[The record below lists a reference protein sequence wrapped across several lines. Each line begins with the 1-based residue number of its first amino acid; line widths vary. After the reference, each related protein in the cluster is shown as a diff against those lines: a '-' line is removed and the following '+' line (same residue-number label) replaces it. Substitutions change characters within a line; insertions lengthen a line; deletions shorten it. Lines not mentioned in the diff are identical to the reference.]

1 VVRAQL
7 GALVAGSPSG
17 VPKSQSQH
25 ALLCCNEI
33 AERRAGSTEPSAP
46 QKPTQRRWIVEVS
59 ELVGASL
66 GRFSTTLVMT
76 LVKAPVSLAFTRREF
91 ADQFSCV
98 HVHVSL
104 PSQHDAQTPV
114 PRRHKRTGPP

>member
-33 AERRAGSTEPSAP
+33 AERRAGSTELSAP
-46 QKPTQRRWIVEVS
+46 QKPTLVCEWRWTWRLI
-59 ELVGASL
+59 
-66 GRFSTTLVMT
+66 GREGRPF
-76 LVKAPVSLAFTRREF
+76 LAGPDALLAGLSCKCE
-91 ADQFSCV
+91 QFV
-98 HVHVSL
+98 
-104 PSQHDAQTPV
+104 QM
-114 PRRHKRTGPP
+114 